1 VAMTLRFK
9 TTWIGAALL
18 AAACGG
24 NTVQPVAPV
33 VPEPT
38 PTPQSTPPPLIAPTA
53 TPTPPPTSASPTP
66 EPCTQGLCE
75 APVTSTTPPV
85 RLTVR
90 LFTVENG
97 TGKFWPN
104 WDPNEPIP
112 PGFFARVDVTAKD
125 EHGYETNGTEEPE
138 FHFSDVSLV
147 RVASNHSHQRRLK
160 VEEKGGLLDVW
171 VTQQGVTSNVITLR
185 LVN

>member
-1 VAMTLRFK
+1 M
-9 TTWIGAALL
+9 
-18 AAACGG
+18 
-24 NTVQPVAPV
+24 
-33 VPEPT
+33 
-38 PTPQSTPPPLIAPTA
+38 
-53 TPTPPPTSASPTP
+53 
-66 EPCTQGLCE
+66 
-75 APVTSTTPPV
+75 
-85 RLTVR
+85 
-90 LFTVENG
+90 
-97 TGKFWPN
+97 
-104 WDPNEPIP
+104 
-112 PGFFARVDVTAKD
+112 DVTAKD

>member
-1 VAMTLRFK
+1 MMRLRFMSVSF
-9 TTWIGAALL
+9 GAALL

-33 VPEPT
+33 VPSPTPQATPPPIIAPT
-38 PTPQSTPPPLIAPTA
+38 PTPSPSTA
-53 TPTPPPTSASPTP
+53 PTP
-66 EPCTQGLCE
+66 EPCTEGLCE
-75 APVTSTTPPV
+75 TPVTSTAPPA

-97 TGKFWPN
+97 AGKFWPN

-112 PGFFARVDVTAKD
+112 PDYFARLDVTAKD
-125 EHGYETNGTEEPE
+125 EFGGETNGSVEPE
-138 FHFSDVSLV
+138 WHFSDEDLV
-147 RVASNHSHQRRLK
+147 RVSSNHTHQRRLK
-160 VEEKGGLLDVW
+160 VMPKGGRLDVW

-185 LVN
+185 LVR